1 MKSQIMR
8 QSEGEEEPILA
19 DMNKLRGK
27 MVEKSVT
34 VKSLAEALGINAATL
49 YRRLKNPD
57 EFTVGN
63 VKFIAEVLQLTAE
76 EVEYIFA

>member
-1 MKSQIMR
+1 M
-8 QSEGEEEPILA
+8 A

-27 MVEKSVT
+27 MVEKSVS
-34 VKSLAEALGINAATL
+34 VKILAKALKINAATL

-63 VKFIAEVLQLTAE
+63 IKIIAEVLHLTAE

>member
-1 MKSQIMR
+1 M
-8 QSEGEEEPILA
+8 A

-63 VKFIAEVLQLTAE
+63 VKSIAEVLQLTAE

>member
-1 MKSQIMR
+1 M
-8 QSEGEEEPILA
+8 A

-27 MVEKSVT
+27 MVEKSIS
-34 VKSLAEALGINAATL
+34 VKGLAEALKINAATL

-63 VKFIAEVLQLTAE
+63 IKIIAEVLHLTAE
-76 EVEYIFA
+76 EVEYIFT

>member
-1 MKSQIMR
+1 M
-8 QSEGEEEPILA
+8 A

-63 VKFIAEVLQLTAE
+63 VKIIAEILQLTVE